1 MSFRA
6 SAIDI
11 PRTINKKT
19 KHTPMYLQNDMCWYS
34 CASAQHRSDV
44 LLLPCSP
51 EQYAKLLS
59 NPLYSNLYFTNTPQ
73 NHEND
78 ISQNSLVDYM
88 KCYMSSSSDEDND
101 VFQYSDD
108 DDNQSLRLSNPE
120 DSGSITLQLQD
131 ETEEK
136 KGGEEYEDNEEK
148 FEFDGIFKMDCPI
161 TAKICENVALSLLQN
176 YE

>member
-11 PRTINKKT
+11 PRTMNKKT
-19 KHTPMYLQNDMCWYS
+19 KQSIMYLQNDLYWYS
-34 CASAQHRSDV
+34 CPSAQHRSDV
-44 LLLPCSP
+44 MLLPCSP
-51 EQYAKLLS
+51 EQYAKSLS
-59 NPLYSNLYFTNTPQ
+59 NPLYSNLYSTTPPQ
-73 NHEND
+73 KPEND

-108 DDNQSLRLSNPE
+108 DTPGPCLSKTE
-120 DSGSITLQLQD
+120 VSRSTQQQD
-131 ETEEK
+131 ETKEKEDVYEE
-136 KGGEEYEDNEEK
+136 NEE

-176 YE
+176 NE

>member
-1 MSFRA
+1 
-6 SAIDI
+6 
-11 PRTINKKT
+11 
-19 KHTPMYLQNDMCWYS
+19 
-34 CASAQHRSDV
+34 
-44 LLLPCSP
+44 
-51 EQYAKLLS
+51 
-59 NPLYSNLYFTNTPQ
+59 
-73 NHEND
+73 
-78 ISQNSLVDYM
+78 
-88 KCYMSSSSDEDND
+88 MSSSSDEDND

-161 TAKICENVALSLLQN
+161 TSKICENVALSLLQN